1 MKLIHFAATAL
12 AGALFTQAASAA
24 PLLIPGKQHLY
35 QQVLSRPGASLLANA
50 QASTGTEIA
59 GFTPYYVFARQDGK
73 LQVGSDAQ
81 GAPTGWVGES
91 QTMPW
96 THTLIGVFTNPA
108 GRSRAMFLKDAESEQ
123 SLLTNANPAEQAKT
137 LLGNALASN
146 PGPVLA
152 LEPEDHINFQKQPY
166 FMPIL
171 EAKAA
176 QGDGV
181 GPVMIKVASGTMS
194 DSGAKGEA
202 TPPAAPKQFKGGLV
216 FVIDTT
222 ASMQPYIDQTRAAI
236 TQIVHTIG
244 QSEMANDFRFGLV
257 AYRDS
262 LKDSPKLE
270 YATKVYA
277 KPDFS
282 QPLDS
287 ILPAI
292 SSTHDASVSSSSF
305 DEDAI
310 AGIKTALDEVNWKDL
325 NGKYIVL
332 ITDAGARG
340 GSHPNST
347 THLDIPEIRQ
357 LAEDKGVALFVV
369 HLQTPAAVKSHD
381 DSKAR
386 AQYTQLSK
394 FNGTSL
400 YYGVPGGTPE
410 AFRTKV
416 QSLSEQLLHSISETS
431 GVPAPAAAADNAAP
445 ATPEDNKVK
454 LVSQAMKLA
463 WLGDQHG
470 TKAPAML
477 EGYSTSVDP
486 VSGKKAIQIDVLLTR
501 DQLSSLAQSLQRILE
516 AGEQSKLAPQEFFQK
531 LQAVFA
537 ASTRDPN
544 AMDMAHLD
552 HIGPLLGEYLDGLPY
567 RSELAQLTP
576 TEWMSMSAGQQ
587 DAILINIRH
596 RLQLYKDFEETN
608 DGWTALPGRTAE
620 GEKVHPVPLDK
631 LP

>member
-1 MKLIHFAATAL
+1 MIFKSKHLLHLAATAL
-12 AGALFTQAASAA
+12 VSASFLGSALAA
-24 PLLIPGKQHLY
+24 PLLIPGKKHLY
-35 QQVLSRPGASLLANA
+35 QQVLTRPGAMLLPNTGAGG
-50 QASTGTEIA
+50 GTEVA
-59 GFTPYYVFARQDGK
+59 GFTPYYVFARQNGK
-73 LQVGSDAQ
+73 LQVGTDTQ
-81 GAPTGWVGES
+81 GTLAGWINEN

-108 GRSRAMFLKDAESEQ
+108 GRSRAMFLKDAQSEQ
-123 SLLTNANPAEQAKT
+123 ALLAAADPAAQAQT
-137 LLGNALASN
+137 LLSN
-146 PGPVLA
+146 VHDGHPGPVLA
-152 LEPEDHINFQKQPY
+152 MEPEDHINFQKQPY

-171 EAKAA
+171 EARTA
-176 QGDGV
+176 QADGL
-181 GPVMIKVASGTMS
+181 GPIMIKVASGTMPDNES
-194 DSGAKGEA
+194 KGHAPPQAK
-202 TPPAAPKQFKGGLV
+202 PFHGGLV

-222 ASMQPYIDQTRAAI
+222 QSMQPYIDQTREAI
-236 TQIVHTIG
+236 SQIVHTVG
-244 QSEMANDFRFGLV
+244 QSDVANNFRFGLV

-270 YATKVYA
+270 YTTKLYA

-282 QPLDS
+282 KPLDS

-292 SSTHDASVSSSSF
+292 SSTHDADVSSASF

-310 AGIKTALDEVNWKDL
+310 AGIKTALDEVEWKDL
-325 NGKYIVL
+325 SGKYIVL

-347 THLDIPEIRQ
+347 TGLDIPEIRQ

-369 HLQTPAAVKSHD
+369 HLLTPAAVKSHD

-386 AQYTQLSK
+386 SQYTQLSK

-400 YYGVPGGTPE
+400 YYGVKGGTPE
-410 AFRTKV
+410 AFRAEV
-416 QSLSEQLLHSISETS
+416 QTLSEQLLHTISDATGHATS
-431 GVPAPAAAADNAAP
+431 GIP
-445 ATPEDNKVK
+445 ATQTSEDDKVK

-463 WLGDQHG
+463 WLGDQNG

-477 EGYSTSVDP
+477 EAYSTSNDP
-486 VSGKKAIQIDVLLTR
+486 VSGKKAVQINVLLTR
-501 DQLSSLAQSLQRILE
+501 DQLSSLAQSLQHILE
-516 AGEQSKLAPQEFFQK
+516 AGEQSQLAPQEFFQK
-531 LQAVFA
+531 LQTIFA

-596 RLQLYKDFEETN
+596 RLQLYKSFEEN
-608 DGWTALPGRTAE
+608 SDGWTALPGRTAE